1 MVDRDTKMKS
11 KLDPTSRDR
20 EKNRGVRNF
29 VCFRIWD
36 RPVSLVWCEGA
47 QWFNSVG
54 ERIDCGYIGYWMI
67 WVQNIDIL
75 SSLGHDL
82 IVHRVCAGFAQGL
95 SRVWVSPFYSMIN
108 CCRAQG
114 RSREVLPEALQSNQK
129 TSHINSTTKVS
140 LFCIFFT

>member
-11 KLDPTSRDR
+11 KSESTSRDR
-20 EKNRGVRNF
+20 GKKPGVGNLVSF
-29 VCFRIWD
+29 SIWD

-54 ERIDCGYIGYWMI
+54 ESIDCGYIGYWMI
-67 WVQNIDIL
+67 WVQNTDIL

-82 IVHRVCAGFAQGL
+82 IVHRLCAGFAQGL
-95 SRVWVSPFYSMIN
+95 RRVWVSPFYSMVN

-114 RSREVLPEALQSNQK
+114 RGREVLPEVLQSNWK
-129 TSHINSTTKVS
+129 TSYINSTAKVS
-140 LFCIFFT
+140 LFCIFLT